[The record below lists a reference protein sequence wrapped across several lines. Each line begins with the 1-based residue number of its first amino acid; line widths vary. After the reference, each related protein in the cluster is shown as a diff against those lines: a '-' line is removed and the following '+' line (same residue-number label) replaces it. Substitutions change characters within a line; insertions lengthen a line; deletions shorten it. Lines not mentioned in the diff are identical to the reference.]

1 MENIK
6 KSTLFLFLLILS
18 LNANAQKYRGSQD
31 SIKVFYDTLFNTL
44 KEGYLYK
51 DKVNWKTTQ
60 TETLS
65 NLAKYTDF
73 KKSLNEIKPLF
84 SKIGADHCTIE
95 YQGNAYNISAIYE
108 PTLFSDQWKKKY
120 ATKPD
125 FEVKLIDGKYGY
137 ILIPA
142 LNFSDTKPRNV
153 NKIAQQ
159 LYDQIATFKNK
170 NETEGWIIDLRFNTG
185 GNSWP
190 MLLALYDLLGDN
202 KIASTLD
209 VDKKL
214 IKTTSLSKGEYQ
226 TDSKKIFQIKP
237 NGKLLDHA
245 KVALIT
251 GVVTASSGEVVAMA
265 FKGRP
270 NSILIGENSAGFTS
284 ANYGVGLPFG
294 ALMRLT
300 KEYNSDR
307 NGNYYDKLIPDIV
320 VSKQDNFDDLMADK
334 NIQEAIKFIK
344 L

>member
-1 MENIK
+1 MEKIK
-6 KSTLFLFLLILS
+6 KSMVLLFILMLS
-18 LNANAQKYRGSQD
+18 LNVNAQKYSSSQD
-31 SIKVFYDTLFNTL
+31 SIKVFYDALFNTL

-51 DKVNWKTTQ
+51 DKVNWQTIQ
-60 TETLS
+60 TETFS

-73 KKSLNEIKPLF
+73 KNSLNEIKPLF
-84 SKIGADHCTIE
+84 SKIGADHCTII
-95 YQGNAYNISAIYE
+95 YQGNAYNILAVYE
-108 PTLFSDQWKKKY
+108 PAIFSDQWKKKY
-120 ATKPD
+120 ATKPE

-142 LNFSDTKPRNV
+142 LKFSDTKPRNV

-159 LYDQIATFKNK
+159 LYDHIAIFKKK

-190 MLLALYDLLGDN
+190 MLLALYDFLGDN

-294 ALMRLT
+294 TLMTLT

-307 NGNYYDKLIPDIV
+307 NGNYYDKLVPDIA
-320 VSKQDNFDDLMADK
+320 VSKQDNFDDLMADQ